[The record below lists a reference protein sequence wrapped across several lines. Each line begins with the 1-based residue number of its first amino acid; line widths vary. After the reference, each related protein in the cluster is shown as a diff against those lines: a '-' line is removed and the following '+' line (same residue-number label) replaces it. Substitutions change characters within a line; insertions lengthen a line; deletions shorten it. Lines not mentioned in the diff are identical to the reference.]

1 MKDVV
6 VEGLAPQMM
15 IGAMVH
21 AQLDALEV
29 NDQGDHFL
37 GYGEE
42 HAWTQVLLVEPP
54 LF

>member
-1 MKDVV
+1 
-6 VEGLAPQMM
+6 MM
-15 IGAMVH
+15 IGAVVH

-37 GYGEE
+37 GYGEQRCMDS
-42 HAWTQVLLVEPP
+42 QVVLVEPP